1 MSVLASYV
9 DTFSKNSK
17 ITFPSFTINL
27 RHALHLL
34 PPFTPLSCSI
44 LILPFVAS
52 IYNTVLNLFPEDINN
67 FTGSSTFL
75 EHLAQCYLNH
85 HLISS
90 SVSLRT
96 QGFFTLTLWFS
107 SFVSNVWVSPNFV
120 LSYKTNLW
128 GHLGVSVS

>member
-1 MSVLASYV
+1 MYLWQMSVLASYV

-75 EHLAQCYLNH
+75 EHLAQCYLNY

-96 QGFFTLTLWFS
+96 QGFFYSNTLVFVFCLQCLGISQFC
-107 SFVSNVWVSPNFV
+107 SFLQN
-120 LSYKTNLW
+120 
-128 GHLGVSVS
+128 